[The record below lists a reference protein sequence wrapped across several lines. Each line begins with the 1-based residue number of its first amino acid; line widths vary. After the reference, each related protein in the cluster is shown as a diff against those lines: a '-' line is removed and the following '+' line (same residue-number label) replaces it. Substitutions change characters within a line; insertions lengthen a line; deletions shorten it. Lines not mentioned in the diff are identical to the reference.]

1 MRFMHVC
8 LVAVSVIALAV
19 VPAAGAVFTDR
30 ATWEAALASRQDIS
44 FNALAT
50 GSAFNVTQGSGAD
63 TVFFAPMGAMFVEVV
78 GNSYGNSC
86 DIRCLFADTTSINGG
101 FLATLAL
108 TTNTAVGF
116 NVFTVNN
123 TAQTVTIRIYNVGS
137 VTPDYTTAVAT
148 AANTSTTPVFFGYTG
163 TAGIKQIEIITAP
176 GTGDVVLDNFSYGVA
191 NNDPPPPPPGETPE
205 VPTLSYFGIGLLA
218 VLFGSKKRV
227 RV

>member
-8 LVAVSVIALAV
+8 LVAAVVLALAV

-30 ATWEAALASRQDIS
+30 ATWEAALSSRQDIS
-44 FNALAT
+44 FNALPL
-50 GSAFNVTQGSGAD
+50 GSTFNVTQGSGSD
-63 TVFFAPMGAMFVEVV
+63 TVFIAPQNAMWLDVV

-86 DIRCLFADTTSINGG
+86 DVRCLFVDTLSINAG

-116 NVFTVNN
+116 NVFTVNS

-137 VTPDYTTAVAT
+137 VTPDYTTTVAT
-148 AANTSTTPVFFGYTG
+148 VANTSTTPVFFGYTG
-163 TAGIKQIEIITAP
+163 TAGIKQVEILTAP
-176 GTGDVVLDNFSYGVA
+176 NTGDVVLDNFSYGVA
-191 NNDPPPPPPGETPE
+191 NNDPPPPPPAETPE
-205 VPTLSYFGIGLLA
+205 IPTLSYFGIGLLA
-218 VLFGSKKRV
+218 VLFGSNKRI